1 MITRSSFASGHA
13 AQRRSANAESQR
25 RGARNGS
32 VIWQSVSWFATLLF
46 LVTPALLG
54 AQEATRVSAL
64 ETERLLQFEEAQSL
78 YDGALAA
85 RAAAE
90 ARFQRIAQ
98 ELEDARNADD
108 EERRNAAL
116 AQAQLL
122 TNDMLALDARVA
134 ETGTALED
142 ARGRYLEILDIQLDF
157 LVQGIE
163 FASTA
168 ADSAQLGALYR
179 ERSARFT
186 EVERGRRSTVELAAV
201 VMPEITATPRD
212 GPRELRVKADLLER
226 RAEQADSTIAY
237 IDLELVDLERRARRD
252 RGMQALQRG
261 VERFDDTRVPVQPRS
276 QADDGAQQIAE
287 TPEERMDS
295 LRRLRA
301 YFVDRRAEAIRRA
314 QEFRDMAGPGGAA

>member
-1 MITRSSFASGHA
+1 MINRSTSRTA
-13 AQRRSANAESQR
+13 ARGLRRSAKADASGEGVRNAAITVRAS
-25 RGARNGS
+25 A
-32 VIWQSVSWFATLLF
+32 WLALALF
-46 LVTPALLG
+46 LAVPAFLG
-54 AQEATRVSAL
+54 AQEATRVAAL

-98 ELEDARNADD
+98 ELEDARNDGDD
-108 EERRNAAL
+108 ERRNAAL

-134 ETGTALED
+134 ETGTALEV

-163 FASTA
+163 FASSA

-186 EVERGRRSTVELAAV
+186 EVERGRRSSVELAAV

-226 RAEQADSTIAY
+226 RAEQADSTIAF

-276 QADDGAQQIAE
+276 QADDGAQQITE

-314 QEFRDMAGPGGAA
+314 QEFRDMAGPRGVG